1 VCALHAAYALYLL
14 VALVGFHARRRRRWL
29 PARPSR
35 ATLASLW
42 KCAGSMLLAYGAVTC
57 LALGAAELREPVSS
71 MLFRNGLDPSSARA
85 RAAAR
90 FLLGGQCVLLG
101 CLSFW
106 SKLRITVHA
115 KLASL
120 GEGVAAAAGIAELLG
135 YFPIKKL
142 IGQAERTLRSVR
154 LDLVRQSHFDPL
166 SSAHAAFAA
175 SMPARLGSIDVRCAA
190 ARCGAARLAVLLRSC
205 RSLFSP
211 CPPDRL
217 CVDLDLGLG
226 LGPCPGARLC
236 VCGCLYVCSRVAPSP
251 LCLRPQAFVSHSWRD
266 DPTEKW
272 RALQAWRESFVREN
286 GREPT
291 IWIDRCCLDPDQL
304 SAVLP
309 CLPVFA
315 AACDKML
322 VLRGSTYLNRL
333 VRRDAQRD
341 AKPARRN
348 ARDPTRT
355 QPSTAQSSAERTRV
369 LHVLSR

>member
-1 VCALHAAYALYLL
+1 
-14 VALVGFHARRRRRWL
+14 
-29 PARPSR
+29 
-35 ATLASLW
+35 
-42 KCAGSMLLAYGAVTC
+42 
-57 LALGAAELREPVSS
+57 
-71 MLFRNGLDPSSARA
+71 
-85 RAAAR
+85 
-90 FLLGGQCVLLG
+90 
-101 CLSFW
+101 
-106 SKLRITVHA
+106 
-115 KLASL
+115 
-120 GEGVAAAAGIAELLG
+120 
-135 YFPIKKL
+135 
-142 IGQAERTLRSVR
+142 
-154 LDLVRQSHFDPL
+154 
-166 SSAHAAFAA
+166 
-175 SMPARLGSIDVRCAA
+175 
-190 ARCGAARLAVLLRSC
+190 
-205 RSLFSP
+205 
-211 CPPDRL
+211 
-217 CVDLDLGLG
+217 
-226 LGPCPGARLC
+226 
-236 VCGCLYVCSRVAPSP
+236 LYVCSRVAPSP

-291 IWIDRCCLDPDQL
+291 VWIDRCCLDPDQL